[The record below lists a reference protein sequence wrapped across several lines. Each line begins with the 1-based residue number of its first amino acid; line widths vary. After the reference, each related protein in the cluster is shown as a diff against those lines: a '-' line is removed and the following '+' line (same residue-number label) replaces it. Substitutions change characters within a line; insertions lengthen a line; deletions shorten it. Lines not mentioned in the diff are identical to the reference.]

1 MDKEIFGFIV
11 SIIILFM
18 IVIKDI
24 QTHVI
29 SNKFV
34 IILGLLYVS
43 LRMIVGKE
51 QNIYILFD
59 GILIAIVMLF
69 INIIFYGAFGG
80 GDIKLMM
87 TSGFLLGFKGS
98 IKVFIITIIL
108 SSIVGGI
115 QIIRK
120 KKGLKDGIPL
130 APMISIGILW
140 EYVNV
145 YLLA

>member
-1 MDKEIFGFIV
+1 MDKEIIGFIG

-24 QTHVI
+24 QTNVI

-34 IILGLLYVS
+34 IMLGLLYVS
-43 LRMIVGKE
+43 LRITVGKD

-80 GDIKLMM
+80 WRYKTYDDIR
-87 TSGFLLGFKGS
+87 FF
-98 IKVFIITIIL
+98 VRF
-108 SSIVGGI
+108 
-115 QIIRK
+115 
-120 KKGLKDGIPL
+120 
-130 APMISIGILW
+130 
-140 EYVNV
+140 
-145 YLLA
+145 

>member
-1 MDKEIFGFIV
+1 MDKEIIGFIG

-24 QTHVI
+24 QTNVI

-34 IILGLLYVS
+34 IMLGLLYVS
-43 LRMIVGKE
+43 LRITVGKD

-80 GDIKLMM
+80 AEI
-87 TSGFLLGFKGS
+87 
-98 IKVFIITIIL
+98 
-108 SSIVGGI
+108 
-115 QIIRK
+115 
-120 KKGLKDGIPL
+120 
-130 APMISIGILW
+130 
-140 EYVNV
+140 
-145 YLLA
+145 